1 MSKLRSPGRRIGVHF
16 ARVAAFSAA
25 LTALTTIVVADVIA
39 AEPIEMIEAAVHGEL
54 DELEEDTLVFA
65 EREDDRVAVLAAAG
79 VQVPDALPVAL
90 LDPFDDVLPEP
101 EVAPKKKRRSKSKL
115 KFGRFE
121 GY

>member
-39 AEPIEMIEAAVHGEL
+39 AEPIEMIEAAVLG
-54 DELEEDTLVFA
+54 ELEEDTLVFA